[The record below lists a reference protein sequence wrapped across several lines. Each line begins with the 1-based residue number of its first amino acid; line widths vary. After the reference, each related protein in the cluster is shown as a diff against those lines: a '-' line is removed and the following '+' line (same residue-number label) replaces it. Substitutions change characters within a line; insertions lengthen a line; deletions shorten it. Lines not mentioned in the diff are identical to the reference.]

1 MSMFMEFCSP
11 KLEEDL
17 QMNTD
22 LGLNLGVENEMK
34 HIEERD
40 WALWCIGIAVLVVV
54 AAGFLAL
61 IVPNLVWK
69 GSELRVDGR
78 FLPQLLTGFMVLIA
92 LFGAY
97 LFEQKRR
104 LGVTREQLMRKLVAQ
119 ITASEDAVD
128 PTTRTCSL
136 GYLQY
141 LLPKEIARAERSGI
155 PFSLAS
161 VSAVGL
167 AAINKKFGSIAGDHV
182 MLILARLLRDTFRGA
197 DVICRGGSGE
207 FVILMPDTTEALGQ
221 RPLERLAVSLAKW
234 NEATTNEYTISIDSA
249 VVGYSKGLDVW
260 ARLQELRSAHG
271 ARPVPINIF
280 AGRVH
285 SPMTPGAVA
294 HM

>member
-1 MSMFMEFCSP
+1 MTSDM
-11 KLEEDL
+11 
-17 QMNTD
+17 
-22 LGLNLGVENEMK
+22 GLNLGVENEMK

-40 WALWCIGIAVLVVV
+40 WALWCIGIAVLIVV

-69 GSELRVDGR
+69 GSDLRVDGR
-78 FLPQLLTGFMVLIA
+78 FLPQLLTGFMVLIG

-119 ITASEDAVD
+119 VSASEDAVD

-141 LLPKEIARAERSGI
+141 LLPKEISRAERI
-155 PFSLAS
+155 CTPFSLAS
-161 VSAVGL
+161 ISVVGL

-207 FVILMPDTTEALGQ
+207 FVVLMPDTTEALAQ
-221 RPLERLAVSLAKW
+221 RPLERLQASIQKW
-234 NEATTNEYTISIDSA
+234 NEATTNEYTLNIDTV
-249 VVGYSKGLDVW
+249 VVGYHKGLDVW
-260 ARLQELRSAHG
+260 NRLQELRSAKG
-271 ARPVPINIF
+271 VNPVPINSF
-280 AGRVH
+280 AARVH
-285 SPMTPGAVA
+285 TPVTPGAVA